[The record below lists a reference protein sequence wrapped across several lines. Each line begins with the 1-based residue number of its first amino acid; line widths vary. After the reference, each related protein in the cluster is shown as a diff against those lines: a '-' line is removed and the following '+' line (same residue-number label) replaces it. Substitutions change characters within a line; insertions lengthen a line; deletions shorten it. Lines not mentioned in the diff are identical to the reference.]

1 MFIKPFL
8 KKIIPLLIIRWIH
21 KLRGIIAALIY
32 GFPGRKL
39 KVIGVTGTNGKTT
52 TCHMIAKILE
62 KAGFRVGLAS
72 TIRFKIGKKETVN
85 DTNMTTVSPFVL
97 QKMLTSMVEAKCD
110 YAILE
115 TTSHAIDQYRNWGI
129 NYEVVVL
136 TNITH
141 DHLDYHK
148 TLVNYRNVKLKLFS
162 ENNKIHIVNLND
174 PSAEYLLKT
183 PSLQTL
189 TYGISN
195 QKADLFSRN
204 IKLLASGSIFELAS
218 PIDNLTVNLKIP
230 GIFNIENS
238 LAAAAVALS
247 QGVNLDTIKKALE
260 KIKTVPGRMEKI
272 KNNLGVEI
280 IIDYAH
286 TPDALEKIYRTL
298 KPLAK
303 GRLISVLGACGDR
316 DKTKRPILGA
326 LAGKFADIVI
336 VTNEEPYSED
346 LEKIIASVAAGV
358 PRGATKS
365 NPKILDKNF
374 WKISDRREA
383 IRKALSLSSKGDI
396 VLITGMGD
404 QRYMVVGREHT
415 PWNEREVV
423 KEELKNKISQ

>member
-8 KKIIPLLIIRWIH
+8 KKIIPPLIIKWSH
-21 KLRGIIAALIY
+21 KARGMLAAVIY

-52 TCHMIAKILE
+52 TCHMTASILE
-62 KAGFRVGLAS
+62 KAGFKVGLAS
-72 TIRFKIGKKETVN
+72 TIRFRIAKKETVN

-97 QKMLTSMVEAKCD
+97 QKMLASMVEAKCD

-129 NYEVVVL
+129 NYEVAVL

-141 DHLDYHK
+141 DHLDYHQ
-148 TLVNYRNVKLKLFS
+148 TFANYRNIKLKLFL

-174 PSAEYLLKT
+174 SSAEYFLQT
-183 PSLQTL
+183 PSHKTL

-218 PIDNLTVNLKIP
+218 PIGNLTVNLKIP
-230 GIFNIENS
+230 GIFNVENS
-238 LAAAAVALS
+238 LAASAIAIS
-247 QGVNLDTIKKALE
+247 QDISVDVIKKALE
-260 KIKTVPGRMEKI
+260 KMETVPGRMEKI
-272 KNNLGVEI
+272 KNSLGIEI

-286 TPDALEKIYRTL
+286 TPDALEKIYRTIR
-298 KPLAK
+298 PIIK

-316 DKTKRPILGA
+316 DKTKRPLLGA
-326 LAGKFADIVI
+326 LAGKFADTVI
-336 VTNEEPYSED
+336 ITNEEPYAED
-346 LEKIIASVAAGV
+346 PEKIIEMVAAGM
-358 PRGATKS
+358 PRG
-365 NPKILDKNF
+365 KNF
-374 WKISDRREA
+374 LKISNRRKA
-383 IRKALSLSSKGDI
+383 IHKALSLAKNGDAI
-396 VLITGMGD
+396 LITGMGD
-404 QRYMVVGREHT
+404 QRYMVVGREHV

-423 KEELKNKISQ
+423 KEELAKLNSKSKMQKPK